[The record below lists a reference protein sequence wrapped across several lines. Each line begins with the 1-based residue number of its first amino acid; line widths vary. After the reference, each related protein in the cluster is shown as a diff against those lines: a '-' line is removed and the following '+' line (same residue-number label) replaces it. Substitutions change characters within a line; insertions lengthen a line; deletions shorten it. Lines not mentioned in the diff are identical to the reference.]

1 MARKSR
7 KNAENITIQEVK
19 SVYNVGAYI
28 RLSVTD
34 KKQRGD
40 SIETQRSIIESY
52 IAEHCDMEL
61 CEVYIENGE
70 SGQFFE
76 RPQFGRMLADMENGR
91 INCCIVK
98 DLSRLGRNAIDSGY
112 YVEKYFPLNN
122 IRFVAVTDNYDSADG
137 ESGGVMLSLKNMI
150 NESYALDVSR
160 KVRATFQMNI
170 KNGYFV
176 GGQAPYGYLKHPDD
190 CHKLVI
196 DEYSAGIVR
205 HIFEMAANG
214 QKYRDILEWLNG
226 NEILP
231 PKSYMHS
238 IGLATANERGA
249 KNKHWNLT
257 AVRTI
262 LENRIYCGDMVQGKK
277 KQVGNSCVRVPE
289 SEWTITENTHEAVI
303 SHELFFQVQE
313 LWKKP
318 DKQAEPQF
326 KSALTQ
332 NIFQGKIFCGHCGY
346 VVSRRRDS
354 EHTYALRC
362 RTKYSSSHHACGV
375 VRITEKLL
383 KEKIFALL
391 QGHEVVLTQAAVA
404 SPSADTHNDE
414 LIAVKAELGKVQH
427 FLKGLYESLILGD
440 ITDCEYKE
448 LKSGYETKITTL
460 TARERQL
467 REDSFTRKQQS
478 KALSQ
483 ARDSVLKIESVSDLT
498 AEVIDRVIEKIEVYE
513 NKRIVVKFRFTGEV
527 QEHE

>member
-7 KNAENITIQEVK
+7 KRDASPNIVAPNK
-19 SVYNVGAYI
+19 MYHVGAYI

-70 SGQFFE
+70 SGQSFE
-76 RPQFGRMLADMENGR
+76 RPDFQRMIADIENGR
-91 INCCIVK
+91 INCCVVK

-176 GGQAPYGYLKHPDD
+176 GGQAPYGYLKHPND
-190 CHKLVI
+190 CHKLII
-196 DEYSAGIVR
+196 DDYSAVIVR
-205 HIFEMAANG
+205 QIFEMAANG
-214 QKYRDILEWLNG
+214 ERINAILEWLNG

-231 PKSYMHS
+231 PNRYLCS
-238 IGLATANERGA
+238 IGKLSPKATGADNKYWSYRG
-249 KNKHWNLT
+249 
-257 AVRTI
+257 VRSI
-262 LENRIYCGDMVQGKK
+262 LDNQIYCGDMVQGRKTTVNGELK
-277 KQVGNSCVRVPE
+277 RLPE

-303 SHELFFQVQE
+303 SREMFATVQE
-313 LWKKP
+313 FLKQP
-318 DKQAEPQF
+318 DKSPRYTTT
-326 KSALTQ
+326 KTK
-332 NIFQGKIFCGHCGY
+332 NIFQGKLFCGCCD
-346 VVSRRRDS
+346 RPLPRKRDG
-354 EHTYALRC
+354 ERFYRFKCAAP
-362 RTKYSSSHHACGV
+362 KQYSSFACTGMK
-375 VRITEKLL
+375 ITEKLL

-440 ITDCEYKE
+440 TTDCEYKE

-483 ARDSVLKIESVSDLT
+483 ARESVLKIESVSDLT

-527 QEHE
+527 AEHE